1 MPKTLTT
8 QDRIARAMSEDD
20 LLWNVWELA
29 EHLGFLFDH
38 SWDSRANLWVA
49 QRAGLKGLQ
58 WGGRL
63 DIVLILD
70 TVSPPRIIEAELKRE
85 LGSMTERQQRFL
97 AALKAAG
104 REAYLWRPSDWLDGT
119 IERVLR
125 QEHGLQ
131 QWGVAAPTEAGR

>member
-29 EHLGFLFDH
+29 ERLGFLFDH

-49 QRAGLKGLQ
+49 QRAGLKGLH
-58 WGGRL
+58 WGGRP
-63 DIVLILD
+63 DITLVKD

-85 LGSMTERQQRFL
+85 LGVLTERQARFME
-97 AALKAAG
+97 AMQAAG
-104 REAYLWRPSDWLDGT
+104 REVYLWRPSDWLSGE
-119 IERVLR
+119 IERVLKN
-125 QEHGLQ
+125 G
-131 QWGVAAPTEAGR
+131 